1 MSLEEGALLLRAG
14 DVSSAHDSSSSAFFG
29 SAALDDLSNETF
41 ARAGLDNDDSRP
53 AEEALIRL
61 FDILFAAVVLIAV
74 APALLLLIIALQI
87 DSPGPIFFVQERV
100 GRRGELF
107 RCLKLRTM
115 VVDARERLQNLL
127 ETSPE
132 ARAEWERDHK
142 LKDDPRVTRL
152 GRFARVFSLDELPQ
166 LANILAGHMSIVG
179 PRPIV
184 EEEIWRYGPY
194 FADYCSVRP
203 GLTGL
208 WQVSG
213 RNNTTYEERVML
225 DSQYAR
231 QKSLAVD
238 FGIICRTF
246 AVVARAH
253 GAY

>member
-1 MSLEEGALLLRAG
+1 MSLEESALLLRAG
-14 DVSSAHDSSSSAFFG
+14 DVSSSHESSSSAFFG
-29 SAALDDLSNETF
+29 SAAFDDLSNETF
-41 ARAGLDNDDSRP
+41 DATGFDKDFNRP
-53 AEEALIRL
+53 ADEALIRA
-61 FDILFAAVVLIAV
+61 FDILFAAVVLLAV

-107 RCLKLRTM
+107 PCLKLRTM

-127 ETSPE
+127 ESSPH

-166 LANILAGHMSIVG
+166 LANILAGHMSVVG

-184 EEEIWRYGPY
+184 EEEIWRYGPC
-194 FADYCSVRP
+194 FDVYCSVRP

-231 QKSLAVD
+231 QKSLAAD
-238 FGIICRTF
+238 LGIIWRTF
-246 AVVARAH
+246 AVVVRAR

>member
-1 MSLEEGALLLRAG
+1 MSLEEGALLLRGGDLSPAHESAG
-14 DVSSAHDSSSSAFFG
+14 NSVFFG
-29 SAALDDLSNETF
+29 SVDFDEISTEDSRETPSDDVGRRANET
-41 ARAGLDNDDSRP
+41 LSRV
-53 AEEALIRL
+53 
-61 FDILFAAVVLIAV
+61 FDLVFAAVVLVAV

-87 DSPGPIFFVQERV
+87 DSPGPIFFVQQRV
-100 GRRGELF
+100 GRNGRLF
-107 RCLKLRTM
+107 PCVKLRTM
-115 VVDARERLQNLL
+115 VIDARERLQMLL
-127 ETSPE
+127 ESSPE

-166 LANILAGHMSIVG
+166 LANIIAGHMSVVG

-231 QKSLAVD
+231 QKSLAFD
-238 FGIICRTF
+238 LRIIWRTF
-246 AVVARAH
+246 VVVALAH

>member
-14 DVSSAHDSSSSAFFG
+14 DISSVNESASVPAFFSSGTGNVSSDAFDARRSVEAIG
-29 SAALDDLSNETF
+29 SADAMVLRTF
-41 ARAGLDNDDSRP
+41 DY
-53 AEEALIRL
+53 
-61 FDILFAAVVLIAV
+61 LFALVVLIAA

-87 DSPGPIFFVQERV
+87 DSPGPIFFVQQRV
-100 GRRGELF
+100 GRNGELF
-107 RCLKLRTM
+107 PCLKLRTM
-115 VVDARERLQNLL
+115 VVDARERLQRLL
-127 ETSPE
+127 ESSPE
-132 ARAEWERDHK
+132 AREEWERDHK

-152 GRFARVFSLDELPQ
+152 GRFARLFSLDELPQ
-166 LANILAGHMSIVG
+166 LVNILAGHMSVVG

-213 RNNTTYEERVML
+213 RNNVSYEERVML
-225 DSQYAR
+225 DAQYASE
-231 QKSLAVD
+231 KSLRVD
-238 FGIICRTF
+238 LDIIRRTF
-246 AVVARAH
+246 AVVVHAR